1 MQATDSNLEAAQLLR
16 EAANW
21 RLVSLLFS
29 RPRDGWKTELAAS
42 ALETSDLLLESACA
56 AALNESSEGV
66 YHSIFGP
73 GGPAAPREASYRTT
87 LQLGYVLSELEAFYN
102 AFGYSPSSEETP
114 DHVGV
119 ETDFVAYL
127 LVKEALARSQASS
140 DQAETAAQ
148 ARASFL
154 DAHLSYMAEPLH
166 RSLTCSGVRY
176 LETAA
181 AALLA
186 RVGSA
191 TVETNQKDAAAGLVT
206 IEDVAFSCE

>member
-1 MQATDSNLEAAQLLR
+1 MRAPKRDLVAAQLLR

-21 RLVSLLFS
+21 RLLSTLFS
-29 RPRDGWKTELAAS
+29 RPREGWRRELAS
-42 ALETSDLLLESACA
+42 AGGETSDLLIESACA
-56 AALNESSEGV
+56 AALNEASEGS

-87 LQLGYVLSELEAFYN
+87 LQLGYVLSALEAFYN
-102 AFGYSPSSEETP
+102 AFGYSPNAEETP
-114 DHVGV
+114 DHVSV

-127 LVKEALARSQASS
+127 FVKEALARSQESF
-140 DQAETAAQ
+140 DEAETAAE

-154 DAHLSYMAEPLH
+154 EAHLSYMAEPLH
-166 RSLTCSGVRY
+166 RSLTHSGVRY

-186 RVGSA
+186 RLGSA
-191 TVETNQKDAAAGLVT
+191 TVETNQKDAAADLVK
-206 IEDVAFSCE
+206 IEDAALSCE